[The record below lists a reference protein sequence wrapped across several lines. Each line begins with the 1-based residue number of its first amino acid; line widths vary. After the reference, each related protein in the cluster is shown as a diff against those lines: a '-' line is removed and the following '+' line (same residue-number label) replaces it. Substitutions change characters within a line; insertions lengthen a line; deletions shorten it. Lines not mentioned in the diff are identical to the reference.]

1 MLTKVSSTA
10 VSTCTTMNATE
21 SRDRFRCRLVTANLG
36 SPGSRPCRLT
46 IMPSTSTAVS
56 NSNATIPVA
65 RLAYQNAV
73 DALISGLFCS
83 LGSQHQ
89 SSEAVICGGSEFILS
104 YSGPSGPGR
113 VRPAGHGEHHAGRV
127 DQPGRQGE
135 LGEPAQG

>member
-36 SPGSRPCRLT
+36 SPGSRPCRFT

-89 SSEAVICGGSEFILS
+89 SSEAVICGGSELGLS
-104 YSGPSGPGR
+104 YLSANGHWLAPAAGPG
-113 VRPAGHGEHHAGRV
+113 
-127 DQPGRQGE
+127 DN
-135 LGEPAQG
+135 